1 MSHCMHKLVQLS
13 KKHRFSSQ
21 VCGQGGPQTPLNL
34 DNCQATIIS
43 TLNYT
48 PGLARLARRISK
60 RF

>member
-1 MSHCMHKLVQLS
+1 MHKLVQLS